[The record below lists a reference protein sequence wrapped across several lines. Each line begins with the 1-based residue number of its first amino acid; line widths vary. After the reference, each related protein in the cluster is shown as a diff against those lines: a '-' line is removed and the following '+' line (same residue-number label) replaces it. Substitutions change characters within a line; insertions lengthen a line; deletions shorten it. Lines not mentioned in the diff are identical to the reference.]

1 MLNLIS
7 IDGAD
12 RIMNLSLSSL
22 LALLFA
28 MLYLLRAA
36 DLEIKDLYN
45 QITYFNELMY
55 FANLTASSLGTFVIG
70 AIGG

>member
-12 RIMNLSLSSL
+12 GIMNLSLSSL

-45 QITYFNELMY
+45 QITYFN
-55 FANLTASSLGTFVIG
+55 TVGI
-70 AIGG
+70 

>member
-36 DLEIKDLYN
+36 DLEIKDLHN
-45 QITYFNELMY
+45 QITYFN
-55 FANLTASSLGTFVIG
+55 TVGI
-70 AIGG
+70 